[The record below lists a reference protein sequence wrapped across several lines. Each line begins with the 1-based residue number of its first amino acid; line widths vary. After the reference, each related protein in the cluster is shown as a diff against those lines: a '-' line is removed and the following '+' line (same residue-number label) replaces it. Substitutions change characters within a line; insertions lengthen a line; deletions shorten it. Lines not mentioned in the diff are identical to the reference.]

1 MVLSLTACGNSS
13 KKETEK
19 TTEKKATEKVV
30 ETEKTTEAETQTEK
44 VTEKTTEAETQTE
57 KATEKATEAETKA
70 EKTTEKTT
78 EAETK
83 KEAVTRDEDFK
94 AALVIGVGGLGDG
107 SFNDSMKAGMDEAV
121 EKYGITYQLVEPTE
135 VAEFEGH
142 FTDLSAS
149 GEYDL
154 IVAGGFDAA
163 EAMTNVATEFPE
175 QKYLFVDGVVE
186 GLDNVTSVTYR
197 DNEKTYLLGVMAAM
211 TTKTNKLGVVLGIDT
226 PSLIVFA
233 AGFMA
238 GAYSAN
244 PDVEVNVK
252 YVGSFADTTT
262 AKELAMALNDEGA
275 DIVYA
280 AAGGS
285 GLGVFSAASEKG
297 FLAIG
302 ADTNQCLL
310 DPDVIM
316 VSGIRLVDV
325 TICNGIGAAI
335 EGTLEGG
342 STTEGLAEGA
352 LTYTN
357 EGSKVEISK
366 EAIDAAE
373 EAREKIIA
381 GEIVV
386 PDTYEGVEK

>member
-1 MVLSLTACGNSS
+1 MKNFKKFVALLLVGIMTLSLAACGNGGDDSQTS
-13 KKETEK
+13 GSGETSGN
-19 TTEKKATEKVV
+19 
-30 ETEKTTEAETQTEK
+30 
-44 VTEKTTEAETQTE
+44 
-57 KATEKATEAETKA
+57 A
-70 EKTTEKTT
+70 EKT
-78 EAETK
+78 
-83 KEAVTRDEDFK
+83 DFK
-94 AALVIGVGGLGDG
+94 VALVIGVGGLGDG
-107 SFNDSMKAGMDEAV
+107 SFNDSMKAGVDAAV
-121 EKYGITYQLVEPTE
+121 EKYNLPEYQLIEPTE

-142 FTDLSAS
+142 YTDLSAS

-154 IVAGGFDAA
+154 IISGGYDAA
-163 EAMTNVATEFPE
+163 EALSKVAAEFPE

-197 DNEKTYLLGVMAAM
+197 DNEKTYLLGILAAM
-211 TTKTNKLGVVLGIDT
+211 STESNKLGVVLGIDT

-238 GAYSAN
+238 GAYSVN
-244 PDVEVNVK
+244 PDVEVEVK

-262 AKELAMALNDEGA
+262 AKELAMTLNDEGA

-285 GLGVFSAASEKG
+285 GLGVFNAAKDKG

-302 ADTNQCLL
+302 ADTNQCLI
-310 DPDVIM
+310 DPEVIM

-335 EGTLEGG
+335 EGKLEGG
-342 STTEGLAEGA
+342 VRTEGLAEGA
-352 LTYTN
+352 LDYTN
-357 EGSKVEISK
+357 EGSKVELSQ

-373 EAREKIIA
+373 AARQDIIA
-381 GEIVV
+381 GKVTV
-386 PDTYEGVEK
+386 PDTYEAVQK